1 MKRSQRRVVGA
12 IAFVSLAA
20 VAMAKQAVPDLFD
33 NTRTITIKGQVGGF
47 TSPGQTSPFYLHVNV
62 PTNKGAKERWM
73 IAGRNRPGLIKLGW
87 MFGDN
92 GNLKMGDMV
101 TVTAYP
107 LKPSVTV
114 NDALENVPMR
124 VIQEMKPERV
134 AHGIEVSVA
143 AGATR
148 AWGER

>member
-1 MKRSQRRVVGA
+1 
-12 IAFVSLAA
+12 
-20 VAMAKQAVPDLFD
+20 
-33 NTRTITIKGQVGGF
+33 
-47 TSPGQTSPFYLHVNV
+47 
-62 PTNKGAKERWM
+62 
-73 IAGRNRPGLIKLGW
+73 

-114 NDALENVPMR
+114 NDALENVPTR